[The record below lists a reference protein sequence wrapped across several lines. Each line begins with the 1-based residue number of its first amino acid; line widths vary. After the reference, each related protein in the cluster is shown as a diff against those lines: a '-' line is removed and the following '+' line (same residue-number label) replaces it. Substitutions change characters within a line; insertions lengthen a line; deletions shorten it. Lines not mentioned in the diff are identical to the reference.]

1 MYPYPNSPEQ
11 LLRDAHERMRAA
23 EREAQ
28 HARYAPS
35 ARRRLAH
42 ALQAVAAWLEPD
54 LAAEPSAKHA
64 Y

>member
-1 MYPYPNSPEQ
+1 MYPYPNRPEQ

-23 EREAQ
+23 ELEAKY
-28 HARYAPS
+28 ARYAPS
-35 ARRRLAH
+35 PRRRLAYT
-42 ALQAVAAWLEPD
+42 LQAVARWLEPD

>member
-11 LLRDAHERMRAA
+11 LLRDAHDRMHAA
-23 EREAQ
+23 ELTARN
-28 HARYAPS
+28 ARYAPS
-35 ARRRLAH
+35 ARRRLAY
-42 ALQAVAAWLEPD
+42 ALQAVAAWLEPN

>member
-11 LLRDAHERMRAA
+11 LLRHAHEQMHAA
-23 EREAQ
+23 ELEAKN
-28 HARYAPS
+28 ARYAPS
-35 ARRRLAH
+35 PRRRLAY
-42 ALQAVAAWLEPD
+42 ALQTVARWLEPE